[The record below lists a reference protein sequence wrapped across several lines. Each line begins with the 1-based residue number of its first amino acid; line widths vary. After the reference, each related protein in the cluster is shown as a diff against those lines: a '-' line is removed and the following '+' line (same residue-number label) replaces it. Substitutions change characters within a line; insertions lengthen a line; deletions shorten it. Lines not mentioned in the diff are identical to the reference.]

1 MSKPNSQ
8 FYSLIGLFIVILID
22 TMGFGIIFPVISPLF
37 LNTSSTM
44 VPTNTSLS
52 FRDLYYGLTL
62 GIFSVFMFFA
72 GPILGDLSD
81 QLGRKKVILFCLFG
95 SAISSVICALGITF

>member
-1 MSKPNSQ
+1 MQQNLQKKQ
-8 FYSLIGLFIVILID
+8 IYSMVGLFIVILID

-37 LNTSSTM
+37 LNTTSPM
-44 VPTNTSLS
+44 LPANTSLGM
-52 FRDLYYGLTL
+52 RDLDYGLTL
-62 GIFSVFMFFA
+62 GIFSVFMFLT

-95 SAISSVICALGITF
+95 SAISALICA